1 MPRKPATSAP
11 TLGQSY
17 RHAPPQHRSYPI
29 APTRGPAPPKH
40 LTTTAQHNYGARM
53 NLRRWTY
60 LAIVAATAVAC
71 SQEEIVPGVTDST
84 FVHAMVEL
92 RRLPLGGGLDP
103 TARRITRDAI
113 LQRYGLDSAKL
124 ESAAKALAD
133 DPDRAAA
140 IWQAIERA
148 ATIPPPAPNTG
159 TQPPA
164 SQPPQ

>member
-1 MPRKPATSAP
+1 
-11 TLGQSY
+11 
-17 RHAPPQHRSYPI
+17 
-29 APTRGPAPPKH
+29 
-40 LTTTAQHNYGARM
+40 M
-53 NLRRWTY
+53 NPRRWPY
-60 LAIVAATAVAC
+60 LAIIAAAALAC
-71 SQEEIVPGVTDST
+71 TQKEIVPGVTDST
-84 FVHAMVEL
+84 FVNAMVEL

-159 TQPPA
+159 TQPPTG
-164 SQPPQ
+164 QPPQ